1 MSRYDDARWVIDRYN
16 QAKTLRAP
24 YESEWRRSAA
34 YCLPTQFHLWQT
46 VGASPGQPNNPSSTV
61 SFAHDSTARKAV
73 PKFTTICHRLAT
85 PKSQVWHKLTASNR
99 DLMRV
104 RSVQLYFGELNRAL
118 WQARYDAKARFSA
131 AQTLHYTSQ
140 GVYGTGVKFVTQ
152 RRKTP
157 LSPRSGLHYRNVN
170 LRDVYVLL
178 DEEGNVDTVF
188 RDIWLTARQA
198 EQKFKKERLP
208 SRVTAEL
215 SKPNPSET
223 EKFHFIHCVLPREDY
238 DPGRMDAKRYPLAS
252 VYVGVEEKVLMDDPS
267 GYSSW
272 PYIVSRHFP
281 DEVYGVS
288 PAQFAREAIGSANAM
303 KKTLL
308 KQGQKAVD
316 PVLIGFDDGIVNG
329 RVDMRPGAYN
339 PGGVSADGRKLIQ
352 SLEVGRVD
360 IGAELLQAEQRDIE
374 DAFFVKL
381 FQILVDTPEMTAT
394 EVMERVAEKAAL
406 LAPTMEQMQSEDL
419 APMIERE
426 IDVLDALDMLP
437 EMPPELVEAEGDYEV
452 QYTSPLAKSQR
463 AEEVSGFVRIVEMAT
478 AAAQATGD
486 TKPLRRIN
494 FDRAIP
500 DIADI
505 LSTPPEWLH
514 SDDEVDAKAQDDQ
527 QTQQIDQMAKAAPAV
542 AGVMKAAG
550 QMGQPTKTGAP

>member
-1 MSRYDDARWVIDRYN
+1 MAKYDDGRWVIDRYN
-16 QAKTLRAP
+16 QARQLRMP

-46 VGASPGQPNNPSSTV
+46 VGSAPITPNNPATTV
-61 SFAHDSTARKAV
+61 QFAHDSTARKAV

-85 PKSQVWHKLTASNR
+85 PKSQVWHKAAASNR
-99 DLMRV
+99 DLMKIRA
-104 RSVQLYFGELNRAL
+104 VQLYFGELNRVVWA
-118 WQARYDAKARFSA
+118 ARYEAKARFSA
-131 AQTLHYTSQ
+131 AQTLHYASQ
-140 GVYGTGVKFVTQ
+140 GVYGTGVKFISS

-188 RDIWLTARQA
+188 RDLWLTARQA
-198 EQKFKKERLP
+198 EQKFKMERLP
-208 SRVTAEL
+208 QRVKNEL
-215 SKPNPSET
+215 AKPNPSET
-223 EKFHFIHCVLPREDY
+223 EKFHFIHAVMPREDY
-238 DPGRMDAKRYPLAS
+238 EPGRMDARRYPLAS
-252 VYVGVEEKVLMDDPS
+252 VYVGVEEKCLMDEAG
-267 GYSSW
+267 GYSTW

-339 PGGVSADGRKLIQ
+339 PGGVDSQGRKLIQ
-352 SLEVGRVD
+352 TLDVGRVD

-419 APMIERE
+419 SPSFERE
-426 IDVLDALDMLP
+426 IDVLDQLGRLP
-437 EMPPELVEAEGDYEV
+437 EMPPELIEAEGEYDV
-452 QYTSPLAKSQR
+452 IWTSPLAKSQR
-463 AEEVSGFVRIVEMAT
+463 AEEVSGFTRIVEMAT
-478 AAAQATGD
+478 AAAQVTQD

-500 DIADI
+500 EIADV
-505 LSTPPEWLH
+505 LSVPPEWLH
-514 SDDEVDAKAQDDQ
+514 SDDEVAEQAGQDQ
-527 QTQQIDQMAKAAPAV
+527 QAQEIDQMAKAAPAM

-550 QMGQPTKTGAP
+550 QMSQPTKQGK

>member
-1 MSRYDDARWVIDRYN
+1 MARYDNAQWVIDRYN
-16 QAKTLRAP
+16 QARTLRAP
-24 YESEWRRSAA
+24 YEGEWRRSSA
-34 YCLPTQFHLWQT
+34 YCLPAHHHLWQT
-46 VGASPGQPNNPSSTV
+46 VGSQPLVTGNPAATV
-61 SFAHDSTARKAV
+61 QFAHDSTARKAV
-73 PKFTTICHRLAT
+73 PKFATICHRLAT

-99 DLMRV
+99 DLMKQRA
-104 RSVQLYFGELNRAL
+104 VQLYFGELNRTL
-118 WQARYDAKARFSA
+118 WQARYDAKARFAA
-131 AQTLHYTSQ
+131 AQTQHYVAQ
-140 GVYGTGVKFVTQ
+140 AVYGTGVKYIAQ

-157 LSPRSGLHYRNVN
+157 LNPRSGLHYRHVN
-170 LRDVYVLL
+170 LRDIYVLL

-188 RDIWLTARQA
+188 RDLWLTARQA
-198 EQKFKKERLP
+198 EQKFPKERLP
-208 SRVTAEL
+208 QRVLNEL
-215 SKPNPSET
+215 AKPNPSET
-223 EKFHFIHCVLPREDY
+223 EKFHFIHAVMPREDY
-238 DPGRMDAKRYPLAS
+238 EPSRMDAKRYPLAS
-252 VYVGVEEKVLMDDPS
+252 VYVCVSEKCVMDEPS

-281 DEVYGVS
+281 DEVYGIA

-339 PGGVSADGRKLIQ
+339 PGGVDSQGRKLLQ
-352 SLEVGRVD
+352 TLDVGRVD

-381 FQILVDTPEMTAT
+381 FQILVDGPEMTAT
-394 EVMERVAEKAAL
+394 EVMERTAEKAAL

-419 APMIERE
+419 APNIERE
-426 IDVLDALDMLP
+426 IDILDALDMLP
-437 EMPPELVEAEGDYEV
+437 EMPPELVEAAGEYEV
-452 QYTSPLAKSQR
+452 QYTSPLARSQR

-478 AAAQATGD
+478 GAAQATGD

-500 DIADI
+500 DIADV
-505 LSTPPEWLH
+505 LSVPPEWLR
-514 SDDEVDAKAQDDQ
+514 SDDEVEAIAQDDQ
-527 QTQQIDQMAKAAPAV
+527 QAQEVDQMAKAAPAV

-550 QMGQPTKTGAP
+550 QMSQPTKQGGP

>member
-1 MSRYDDARWVIDRYN
+1 MAKYDDGRWIIDRYN
-16 QAKTLRAP
+16 QARAIRLP

-34 YCLPTQFHLWQT
+34 YCLPAQYHLWQT
-46 VGASPGQPNNPSSTV
+46 AGTAPTTPNNPASTV
-61 SFAHDSTARKAV
+61 VFAHDSTARKAV

-85 PKSQVWHKLTASNR
+85 PKSQIWHKAQASNR
-99 DLMRV
+99 DLMKIRA
-104 RSVQLYFGELNRAL
+104 VQLYFGELNRVV
-118 WQARYDAKARFSA
+118 WSARYEAKARFSA
-131 AQTLHYTSQ
+131 AQTLHYASQ
-140 GVYGTGVKFVTQ
+140 GVYGTGVKFIST
-152 RRKTP
+152 RRVTP

-170 LRDVYVLL
+170 LRDCYVLL

-188 RDIWLTARQA
+188 RDLFLTARQA
-198 EQKFKKERLP
+198 EQKFKMERLP
-208 SRVTAEL
+208 QRVKNEL
-215 SKPNPSET
+215 AKPNPSET
-223 EKFHFIHCVLPREDY
+223 EKFHFIHAVMPREDY
-238 DPGRMDAKRYPLAS
+238 EPGRMDARRYPLAS
-252 VYVGVEEKVLMDDPS
+252 VYVGVEEKALMDDAG

-281 DEVYGVS
+281 DDAYGVS

-339 PGGVSADGRKLIQ
+339 PGGVSSDGRKLIQ
-352 SLEVGRVD
+352 TLDVGRVD
-360 IGAELLQAEQRDIE
+360 IGAELLQNEQRDIE

-419 APMIERE
+419 SPSFERE
-426 IDVLDALDMLP
+426 IDILDQLNRLP
-437 EMPPELVEAEGDYEV
+437 EMPPELIEAAGEYDV
-452 QYTSPLAKSQR
+452 VWTSPLAKSQR
-463 AEEVSGFVRIVEMAT
+463 AEEVSGFTRIVEMAT
-478 AAAQATGD
+478 AAAQVTQD
-486 TKPLRRIN
+486 TRPLRRIN

-500 DIADI
+500 EIADV
-505 LSTPPEWLH
+505 LSVPPEWLH
-514 SDDEVDAKAQDDQ
+514 SDDEVANQADQDAQAQE
-527 QTQQIDQMAKAAPAV
+527 IDQMAKAAPAM

-550 QMGQPTKTGAP
+550 QMSQPTKQGK

>member
-1 MSRYDDARWVIDRYN
+1 MARYDNAQWVIDRYN
-16 QAKTLRAP
+16 QARTLRAP
-24 YESEWRRSAA
+24 YEGEWRRSSA
-34 YCLPTQFHLWQT
+34 YCLPAHHHLWQT
-46 VGASPGQPNNPSSTV
+46 VGSQPLVTGNPAATV
-61 SFAHDSTARKAV
+61 QYAHDSTARKAV
-73 PKFTTICHRLAT
+73 PKFATICHRLAT

-99 DLMRV
+99 DLMKQRA
-104 RSVQLYFGELNRAL
+104 VQLYFGELNRAL
-118 WQARYDAKARFSA
+118 WQARYDAKARFAA
-131 AQTLHYTSQ
+131 AQTQHYVAQ
-140 GVYGTGVKFVTQ
+140 AVYGTGVKYIAQ

-157 LSPRSGLHYRNVN
+157 LNPRSGLHYRHVN

-188 RDIWLTARQA
+188 RDLWLTARQA
-198 EQKFKKERLP
+198 EQKFPKERLP
-208 SRVTAEL
+208 QRVLNEL
-215 SKPNPSET
+215 AKPNPSET
-223 EKFHFIHCVLPREDY
+223 EKFHFIHAVMPREDY
-238 DPGRMDAKRYPLAS
+238 EPSRMDAKRYPLAS
-252 VYVGVEEKVLMDDPS
+252 VYVCVSEKCIMDEPS

-281 DEVYGVS
+281 DEVYGIA

-339 PGGVSADGRKLIQ
+339 PGGVDSQGRKLLQ
-352 SLEVGRVD
+352 TLDVGRVD

-381 FQILVDTPEMTAT
+381 FQILVDGPEMTAT
-394 EVMERVAEKAAL
+394 EVMERTAEKAAL

-419 APMIERE
+419 APNIERE
-426 IDVLDALDMLP
+426 IDVLDALNMLP
-437 EMPPELVEAEGDYEV
+437 EMPPELVEAAGEYEV
-452 QYTSPLAKSQR
+452 QYTSPLARSQR

-478 AAAQATGD
+478 GAAQATGD

-500 DIADI
+500 DIADV
-505 LSTPPEWLH
+505 LSVPPEWLR
-514 SDDEVDAKAQDDQ
+514 SDDEVNEIAQDDQ
-527 QTQQIDQMAKAAPAV
+527 QAQEVDQMAKAAPAV

-550 QMGQPTKTGAP
+550 QMSQPTKQGGP

>member
-1 MSRYDDARWVIDRYN
+1 MPTYDNAQWLIDRYN

-24 YESEWRRSAA
+24 YEGEWRRSAA
-34 YCLPTQFHLWQT
+34 YCLPTQFHLWT
-46 VGASPGQPNNPSSTV
+46 TAGTAPVQPNNPANV
-61 SFAHDSTARKAV
+61 VHFAHDSTARKAV
-73 PKFTTICHRLAT
+73 PKFATICHRLAT
-85 PKSQVWHKLTASNR
+85 PKSQIWHKLTANNR
-99 DLMRV
+99 ELMRV
-104 RSVQLYFGELNRAL
+104 RSVQLYFGELNRTL
-118 WQARYDAKARFSA
+118 WQARYEAKARFSA

-140 GVYGTGVKFVTQ
+140 GVYGTGVKFIAQ

-208 SRVTAEL
+208 QRVRAEL

-238 DPGRMDAKRYPLAS
+238 DVGRMDAKRYPLAS
-252 VYVGVEEKVLMDDPS
+252 VYVGVDEKVIMDEPS

-281 DEVYGVS
+281 DETYGVS

-303 KKTLL
+303 KRTLL

-339 PGGVSADGRKLIQ
+339 PGGVDSQGRKLIQ
-352 SLEVGRVD
+352 TLDVGRVD

-426 IDVLDALDMLP
+426 IDVLDALNRLP
-437 EMPPELVEAEGDYEV
+437 EMPPEMIEAAGEYEV
-452 QYTSPLAKSQR
+452 QYTSPLAKAQR
-463 AEEVSGFVRIVEMAT
+463 AEEVAGFSRIVQMAT
-478 AAAQATGD
+478 EAAQVLQNA
-486 TKPLRRIN
+486 KPLRRIN
-494 FDRAIP
+494 FDKAIP
-500 DIADI
+500 DIADV
-505 LSTPPEWLH
+505 LSVPPEWLH
-514 SDDEVDAKAQDDQ
+514 SDEEVEALAQDDQ
-527 QTQQIDQMAKAAPAV
+527 QSQQIDQMAKAAPAV

-550 QMGQPTKTGAP
+550 QMSQPTKTGAP

>member
-1 MSRYDDARWVIDRYN
+1 MAKYDDGRWVIDRYN
-16 QAKTLRAP
+16 QARALRMP

-46 VGASPGQPNNPSSTV
+46 VGSAPIAPNNPATTV
-61 SFAHDSTARKAV
+61 QFAHDSTARKAV

-85 PKSQVWHKLTASNR
+85 PKSQIWHKAQASNR
-99 DLMRV
+99 DLMKIRA
-104 RSVQLYFGELNRAL
+104 VQLYFGELNRVV
-118 WQARYDAKARFSA
+118 WSARYEAKARFSA
-131 AQTLHYTSQ
+131 AQTLHYASQ
-140 GVYGTGVKFVTQ
+140 GVYGTGVKFISS
-152 RRKTP
+152 RRKTA

-170 LRDVYVLL
+170 LRDCYVLL

-188 RDIWLTARQA
+188 RDLWLTARQA
-198 EQKFKKERLP
+198 EQKFGMERLP
-208 SRVTAEL
+208 QRVKNEL
-215 SKPNPSET
+215 AKPNPSET
-223 EKFHFIHCVLPREDY
+223 EKFHFIHAVMPREDY
-238 DPGRMDAKRYPLAS
+238 EPGRMDARRFPLAS
-252 VYVGVEEKVLMDDPS
+252 VYVGVEEKCLMGEPG
-267 GYSSW
+267 GYSTW

-281 DEVYGVS
+281 DDVYGVS

-339 PGGVSADGRKLIQ
+339 PGGVDSQGRKLIQ
-352 SLEVGRVD
+352 TLDVGRVD

-419 APMIERE
+419 SPSFERE
-426 IDVLDALDMLP
+426 IDVLDQLGRLP
-437 EMPPELVEAEGDYEV
+437 EMPPELIEAEGEYDV
-452 QYTSPLAKSQR
+452 VWTSPLAKSQR
-463 AEEVSGFVRIVEMAT
+463 AEEVSGFTRIVEMAT
-478 AAAQATGD
+478 AAAQVTQD
-486 TKPLRRIN
+486 TRPLRRIN

-500 DIADI
+500 EIADV
-505 LSTPPEWLH
+505 LSVPPEWLH
-514 SDDEVDAKAQDDQ
+514 SDDEVANQADQDAQAQE
-527 QTQQIDQMAKAAPAV
+527 IDQMAKAAPAM

-550 QMGQPTKTGAP
+550 QMSQPTKQGK